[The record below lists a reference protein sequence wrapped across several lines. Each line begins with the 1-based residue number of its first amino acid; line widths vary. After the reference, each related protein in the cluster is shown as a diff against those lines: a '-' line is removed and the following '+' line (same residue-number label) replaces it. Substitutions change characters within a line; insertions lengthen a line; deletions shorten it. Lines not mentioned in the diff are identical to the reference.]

1 MDLPREYPRMI
12 RSFVHRLP
20 ALALRQVRRFGPAR
34 NGVVAVEFG
43 LVALPFVGLLAAIT
57 ETALAFFAAQM
68 LDATVSDA
76 ARQIYTGQFQN
87 SLKSNSPA
95 LSADETLKKFRKLVC
110 TGRVTI
116 FDCDKLKID
125 ILPVSNDDSFKPKSP
140 IDAQNKTWRKDF
152 GTNYT
157 KPEASQIV
165 LVQAAVE
172 FPVFF
177 SAMNPMTLTNGMR
190 VLQTTVAFRTEPYQ

>member
-1 MDLPREYPRMI
+1 MI

-68 LDATVSDA
+68 LDSTVSDA

-87 SLKSNSPA
+87 AMKSNSPA
-95 LSADETLKKFRKLVC
+95 LSAEETLKKFRELVC
-110 TGRVTI
+110 TNRVTI

-125 ILPVSNDDSFKPKSP
+125 ILPVSDTGSFKPASP
-140 IDAQNKTWRKDF
+140 IDAQKQAWRTDF
-152 GTNYT
+152 GTKYT
-157 KPEASQIV
+157 KPEPSQIV